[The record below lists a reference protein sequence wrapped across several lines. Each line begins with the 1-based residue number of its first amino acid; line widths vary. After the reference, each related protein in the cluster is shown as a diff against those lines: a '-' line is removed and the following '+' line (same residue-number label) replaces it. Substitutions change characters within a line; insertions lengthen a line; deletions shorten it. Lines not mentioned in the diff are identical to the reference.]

1 MEISKREVTVPK
13 LLRRWWTNTYD
24 LEPQVKIKNQF
35 QLAQHEGFFTDENEL
50 IVNGVPVIAF
60 EAGMNCLAG
69 VIEFT
74 LYDKPYE
81 LRFNYSMWSGNPR
94 SIIILQSGRI
104 LAQYGDT
111 SAMTVTQTVA
121 FEII

>member
-1 MEISKREVTVPK
+1 MPK

-35 QLAQHEGFFTDENEL
+35 QLAQHEGLLTDENEL
-50 IVNGVPVIAF
+50 IVNGEPVLAF
-60 EAGMNCLAG
+60 EAGMSNGLAG
-69 VIEFT
+69 MIKFT

-94 SIIILQSGRI
+94 SVIILQNGRL

-111 SAMTVTQTVA
+111 SAMPVTQSVP